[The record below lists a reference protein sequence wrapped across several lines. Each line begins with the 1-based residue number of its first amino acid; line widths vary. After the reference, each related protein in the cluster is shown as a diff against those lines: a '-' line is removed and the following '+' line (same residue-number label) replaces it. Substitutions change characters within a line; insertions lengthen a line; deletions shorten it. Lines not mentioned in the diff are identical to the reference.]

1 MKVKEKM
8 PVYDYKVPEE
18 YHQVEKGTEKAICI
32 SVIDQMLSDAF
43 GIHIL
48 EPTVT
53 FKAEEVIRPNLTKA
67 AAKKIQ
73 RASESSEKGQVNV
86 VGLIEKVEARRANEP
101 SSRQTNRSN
110 LPKIGRDTRQSEQR
124 PMKPIDVEGIKE
136 MKKTTTPSELPS
148 SYH

>member
-1 MKVKEKM
+1 MVEQLNKRIKQGQHPPIPEGYVKIKEKM

-53 FKAEEVIRPNLTKA
+53 FKEVELIRPNLTKA

-73 RASESSEKGQVNV
+73 RASESSEKG
-86 VGLIEKVEARRANEP
+86 
-101 SSRQTNRSN
+101 
-110 LPKIGRDTRQSEQR
+110 
-124 PMKPIDVEGIKE
+124 
-136 MKKTTTPSELPS
+136 
-148 SYH
+148 